1 MHTGIGLKLWH
12 TIYIKDIKNGSY
24 YKYTSNVLFKPEIE
38 LQQFSN
44 TKNGLGFGKSQNTVK
59 IN

>member
-1 MHTGIGLKLWH
+1 MGHNINTH
-12 TIYIKDIKNGSY
+12 QS
-24 YKYTSNVLFKPEIE
+24 SNVLFKPEIE